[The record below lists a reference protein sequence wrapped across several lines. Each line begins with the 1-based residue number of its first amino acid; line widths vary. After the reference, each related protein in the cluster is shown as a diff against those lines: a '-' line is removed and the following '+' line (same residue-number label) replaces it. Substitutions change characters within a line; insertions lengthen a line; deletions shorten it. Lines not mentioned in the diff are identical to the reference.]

1 MGAEFTEDAVLGGK
15 LLLKQPRRGHRFGH
29 DALLL
34 AAACP
39 ARARERE
46 SERRGWRL
54 RSALTAPRSRWSRS
68 ILILPRLR
76 WRMRE

>member
-1 MGAEFTEDAVLGGK
+1 MRASCSKTPDWGTSFVLMGAEFTEDAVLGGK

-39 ARARERE
+39 ARAVNG
-46 SERRGWRL
+46 SHLG
-54 RSALTAPRSRWSRS
+54 
-68 ILILPRLR
+68 I
-76 WRMRE
+76 